1 MLWIAFFGSFLV
13 CLYFIVWLIVNLI
26 ARDLKGALHSLIS
39 IIICVVVFLVSTV
52 CLGAIGARSYQK
64 TEKTAEYELVSLQD
78 NSQISGYA
86 RGGLFYVYASM
97 ATNEVYMYY
106 YKSGDGYRKGKIT
119 SENVIIYE
127 QEACTPTIVEYT
139 TYTKV
144 KMNGILEGLL
154 SFCSFRD
161 EEKSYEFY
169 VPEGTVVQT
178 FSLDLQ

>member
-1 MLWIAFFGSFLV
+1 MLLIFFIGSFFVGVGSLFFGFFDLLDHDFKS
-13 CLYFIVWLIVNLI
+13 VWHNVKRI
-26 ARDLKGALHSLIS
+26 A
-39 IIICVVVFLVSTV
+39 ICVVVFFVSAF
-52 CLGAIGARSYQK
+52 CLGAIGARSYQE

-97 ATNEVYMYY
+97 DTNEVYMYY
-106 YKSGDGYRKGKIT
+106 YKFGDGYRKGKIT

-127 QEACTPTIVEYT
+127 REACTPTIVEYT